1 MREFFENLNGSIFII
16 NSQGLILECDLNFE
30 LKSGYKGEEI
40 KNKKYIYE
48 IFEDFSSWRKL
59 DWGYETYLTK
69 KNGEKIK
76 VFVRVLPF
84 SDYDFRVVAVYD
96 GFFLTYIYENYSSF
110 ISQSPFPI
118 VEVDLSDLFNYF
130 RTLKKIAGDEIN
142 RYFEIYPEVIY
153 EIIEKIKV
161 TRINE
166 SFLKTYTY
174 EGFNF
179 NNFKENIF
187 NFFTEGSLNIL
198 KDTLIKVYKGD
209 LNLNFEIEVIDPTGK
224 IRFINT
230 YIYPIGKERV
240 LIYVLDKTKERE
252 LEADLRKS
260 LNKIT
265 SLYNQVINA
274 LSSIMEYKDSYTSY
288 HQKRVAELSQ
298 AIAIELGLPKDKVD
312 AIRIGA
318 LLHDIGKIAVPG
330 EILNKPGKL
339 NNIEMEIV
347 RTHPLIGYNMLKNID
362 FPLEVLH
369 AVLQHHERLDGS
381 GYPEGLKNGE
391 ISLSSKI
398 VAVADVV
405 EAMSS
410 HRPYRPPLGI
420 EKALEEIE
428 INKGIKYDPNIVD
441 ICLRLF
447 RDKGFKFSL

>member
-1 MREFFENLNGSIFII
+1 
-16 NSQGLILECDLNFE
+16 
-30 LKSGYKGEEI
+30 
-40 KNKKYIYE
+40 
-48 IFEDFSSWRKL
+48 
-59 DWGYETYLTK
+59 
-69 KNGEKIK
+69 
-76 VFVRVLPF
+76 
-84 SDYDFRVVAVYD
+84 
-96 GFFLTYIYENYSSF
+96 
-110 ISQSPFPI
+110 
-118 VEVDLSDLFNYF
+118 
-130 RTLKKIAGDEIN
+130 
-142 RYFEIYPEVIY
+142 
-153 EIIEKIKV
+153 
-161 TRINE
+161 
-166 SFLKTYTY
+166 LKTYTY

-179 NNFKENIF
+179 DNFKENIF
-187 NFFTEGSLNIL
+187 NFFTEESLNIL
-198 KDTLIKVYKGD
+198 KDTLIKVCKGD

-240 LIYVLDKTKERE
+240 LMYVLDKTKERE

-339 NNIEMEIV
+339 NSIEMEIV

-362 FPLEVLH
+362 FPSEVLH

-441 ICLRLF
+441 ICLILF

>member
-1 MREFFENLNGSIFII
+1 M
-16 NSQGLILECDLNFE
+16 
-30 LKSGYKGEEI
+30 
-40 KNKKYIYE
+40 
-48 IFEDFSSWRKL
+48 
-59 DWGYETYLTK
+59 
-69 KNGEKIK
+69 
-76 VFVRVLPF
+76 
-84 SDYDFRVVAVYD
+84 
-96 GFFLTYIYENYSSF
+96 
-110 ISQSPFPI
+110 
-118 VEVDLSDLFNYF
+118 
-130 RTLKKIAGDEIN
+130 
-142 RYFEIYPEVIY
+142 
-153 EIIEKIKV
+153 
-161 TRINE
+161 
-166 SFLKTYTY
+166 
-174 EGFNF
+174 
-179 NNFKENIF
+179 
-187 NFFTEGSLNIL
+187 
-198 KDTLIKVYKGD
+198 
-209 LNLNFEIEVIDPTGK
+209 
-224 IRFINT
+224 
-230 YIYPIGKERV
+230 
-240 LIYVLDKTKERE
+240 YVLDKTKERE

-298 AIAIELGLPKDKVD
+298 AIAIELGLLKDKVD

-362 FPLEVLH
+362 FPSEVLH
-369 AVLQHHERLDGS
+369 AVLQHHERLDGA

-391 ISLSSKI
+391 ISLSPKI